1 MTALLPEILKR
12 IFELST
18 DSANRS
24 NALVCKGWCEEA
36 LSVVWSDVD
45 AHRLFA
51 LLAPMKLEDCER
63 YFSRDLEDGDWDRFE
78 VYSWRVRS
86 LRFATHSHVRALRS
100 LKIQSPN
107 ESGADYLPLT
117 NFIGSLC
124 TSLESLELARAG
136 VASAENAIPA
146 DKRCGIESLT
156 NLTSLSLRAFDA
168 PSPLEFERLLEP
180 LPKLESPSISGGLR
194 KTPLYSLA
202 VISRRCKDLTVLEL
216 ELDVDTTP
224 RPVHAPPAPFPFLQ
238 RLGMQRSAAQTTPRV
253 LCIPELL
260 QRIFQLCP
268 DEANTTNACVCKAWN
283 EEATRVIWRD
293 VPAGR
298 LFSLLAALVSHLGE
312 DGKTYF
318 SFSRAITEVD
328 WDRFD
333 RYSSKVYSLRFT
345 QRYDPSVFKE
355 IAVGRRR
362 LDFLPNLTTLYN
374 ARPTALFAYPR
385 LKHFIIRE
393 ESFTSKEV
401 IEWLTLIE
409 HRMPY
414 IERLYINPE
423 SLPSPDV
430 LPAFTSTLRRAT
442 FLKELDV
449 PAGYLNNSNFP
460 ILASM
465 PKLQRIC
472 SYHRSWPATNFNARS
487 LFELPGDPFRS
498 LQEFSANLDFNT
510 ATAYVPELNCFQ
522 GLRVL
527 KIASHARE
535 SPEAYIALID
545 VIAQHCPG
553 LTVLSLERRSA
564 VLSSDEYDLAYG
576 HHVQNM
582 LKSLRHLESLTLR
595 RFGVRGRMPLRD
607 FALFA
612 PHSKALKLL
621 RIDIDSGLISSEPP
635 YPFSALKRLHYES
648 YSTLRTDPK
657 EVACFLSRI
666 LPPNCKITSNEI
678 SNPELYESFQVV
690 ITWVP
695 ILIKARMEGR
705 RAAVW
710 DQLSV

>member
-1 MTALLPEILKR
+1 
-12 IFELST
+12 
-18 DSANRS
+18 
-24 NALVCKGWCEEA
+24 
-36 LSVVWSDVD
+36 
-45 AHRLFA
+45 
-51 LLAPMKLEDCER
+51 MKR
-63 YFSRDLEDGDWDRFE
+63 YFSRDLEDGDWVRFD
-78 VYSWRVRS
+78 VYASRVHT
-86 LRFATHSHVRALRS
+86 LRFSCTGFRQSVFSEIALGRHRVDFLPNLAALYSPPSNTSVLPLFAHASELDVHIDFPTAVEWLPIASHARALRS
-100 LKIQSPN
+100 LKILSPLN

-117 NFIGSLC
+117 NLIGSLC
-124 TSLESLELARAG
+124 TGLESLELARAG
-136 VASAENAIPA
+136 VATAENAIPA
-146 DKRCGIESLT
+146 DQRCRLESST
-156 NLTSLSLRAFDA
+156 NLKALHL
-168 PSPLEFERLLEP
+168 
-180 LPKLESPSISGGLR
+180 
-194 KTPLYSLA
+194 
-202 VISRRCKDLTVLEL
+202 
-216 ELDVDTTP
+216 
-224 RPVHAPPAPFPFLQ
+224 
-238 RLGMQRSAAQTTPRV
+238 MQRSAAQTTPRV
-253 LCIPELL
+253 LCIPELV

-318 SFSRAITEVD
+318 SFSRAISEVD

-385 LKHFIIRE
+385 LKHLIIRE

-449 PAGYLNNSNFP
+449 PTGYLNNSNIP

-465 PKLQRIC
+465 PNLQRIC
-472 SYHRSWPATNFNARS
+472 SHHRSWPATNFNARS

-498 LQEFSANLDFNT
+498 LQEFSANLDFDT

-710 DQLSV
+710 DQ

>member
-1 MTALLPEILKR
+1 
-12 IFELST
+12 
-18 DSANRS
+18 
-24 NALVCKGWCEEA
+24 
-36 LSVVWSDVD
+36 
-45 AHRLFA
+45 
-51 LLAPMKLEDCER
+51 MKR
-63 YFSRDLEDGDWDRFE
+63 YFSRDLEDGDWVRFD
-78 VYSWRVRS
+78 VYASRVHT
-86 LRFATHSHVRALRS
+86 LRFSCTGFRQSVFSEIALGRHRVDFLPNLAALYSPPSNTSVLPLFAHASELDVHIDFPTAVEWLPIASHARALRS
-100 LKIQSPN
+100 LKILSPLN

-117 NFIGSLC
+117 NLIGSLC
-124 TSLESLELARAG
+124 TGLESLELARAG
-136 VASAENAIPA
+136 VATAENAIPA
-146 DKRCGIESLT
+146 DQRCRLESST
-156 NLTSLSLRAFDA
+156 NLKALHLCAFDA
-168 PSPLEFERLLEP
+168 PSPFELECLLEP

-202 VISRRCKDLTVLEL
+202 VISRRCKNLTDL

-224 RPVHAPPAPFPFLQ
+224 RPLHYQITLITADLPSQ
-238 RLGMQRSAAQTTPRV
+238 
-253 LCIPELL
+253 
-260 QRIFQLCP
+260 
-268 DEANTTNACVCKAWN
+268 
-283 EEATRVIWRD
+283 
-293 VPAGR
+293 
-298 LFSLLAALVSHLGE
+298 
-312 DGKTYF
+312 F
-318 SFSRAITEVD
+318 SFSRAISEVD

-385 LKHFIIRE
+385 LKHLIIRE

-449 PAGYLNNSNFP
+449 PTGYLNNSNIP

-465 PKLQRIC
+465 PNLQRIC
-472 SYHRSWPATNFNARS
+472 SHHRSWPATNFNARS

-498 LQEFSANLDFNT
+498 LQEFSANLDFDT

-710 DQLSV
+710 DQ